1 MADRCAGCEAT
12 AVVSDVNSA
21 PSLRLGFDVTRT
33 RVELRTLPA
42 FQSDFAQLT
51 ARIATRGQR
60 GPLSAEVDLDDF
72 LVNLNELATWIH
84 PDVAWA
90 PDLIELVNGVLDDA
104 ETVEHNLDDRH
115 TGGPADAVQPTD
127 VNDLLGTEWNADLTS
142 FQQRDIARLL
152 SLRHG
157 ANFSVPGAGKTRVAL
172 AVYAATRERG
182 EAERLLVVGPK
193 SAYESWEFES
203 STCFKE
209 PLRTGVVGNVD
220 DPLAE
225 LRIVN
230 YERLD
235 RSLGNLADWLRSRP
249 SMVVLD
255 EAHRMKLG
263 ASGTYGSA
271 CLALGPLANR
281 RLILT
286 GTPAPNGAKDLEN
299 LLSFVWPG
307 HGKRVVSEAVGGGDL
322 AYASTVLRPLFTRT
336 TKDELGLPPFQP
348 KIRYISM
355 PPVHAEI
362 YEALKGNFSARA
374 EGSRGSIEALGRAML
389 RLLMAAISPALLLE
403 GASQYEPLE
412 YQLPP
417 LEPSPED
424 SLFELLQKLPSLGL
438 SPKYQET
445 LQIVAD
451 NTSNGR
457 KTLVWTTF
465 VRSLTTLE
473 KLLEGYNPA
482 VVYGGTADR
491 DEQLRRFRQDPDC
504 HVLLSNP
511 ATLGEGIN
519 LHQVCHDAV
528 YVDRDFMAG
537 RFLQSLD
544 RIHRLGLAPGTETRV
559 TILATRHTVDD
570 IVALRLDEKLEFMGR
585 ILDDPGV
592 QQLADLQEEPATGAG
607 MDAADVRALLRH
619 LDTGKDSHGPL

>member
-1 MADRCAGCEAT
+1 M
-12 AVVSDVNSA
+12 SDPEEKA
-21 PSLRLGFDVTRT
+21 SLRLSFDVTRT
-33 RVELRTLPA
+33 RVELRAVAA
-42 FQSDFAQLT
+42 FREDFARLT
-51 ARIATRGQR
+51 ARIAPGGQR
-60 GPLSAEVDLDDF
+60 GPLSAEIDLDDF
-72 LVNLNELATWIH
+72 LVNLSELATWTH
-84 PDVAWA
+84 PDVDWDT
-90 PDLIELVNGVLDDA
+90 DLMVLVNGVLDDA
-104 ETVEHNLDDRH
+104 DTVQRSL
-115 TGGPADAVQPTD
+115 ADAPSDSADDAVPPHD
-127 VNDLLGTEWNADLTS
+127 IVRLLGPCWTADLTS

-172 AVYAATRERG
+172 AVYAAMRESRK
-182 EAERLLVVGPK
+182 AQRLLIVGPK
-193 SAYESWEFES
+193 SAYESWEYES
-203 STCFKE
+203 SICFKE
-209 PLRTGVVGNVD
+209 PLRTAVTGRSD

-235 RSLGNLADWLRSRP
+235 RSLGDLAAWLRSAP

-271 CLALGPLANR
+271 CLALGPLADR

-307 HGKRVVSEAVGGGDL
+307 HGKRAVSEAVGGGDL
-322 AYASTVLRPLFTRT
+322 AYASSVLRPLFTRT
-336 TKDELGLPPFQP
+336 TKHELGLPPFEP
-348 KIRYISM
+348 KIRYLDM
-355 PPVHAEI
+355 PPLHAEI
-362 YEALKGNFSARA
+362 YEALKGNFSSRA
-374 EGSRGSIEALGRAML
+374 EGSRNNIEALGRAML
-389 RLLMAAISPALLLE
+389 RLLMAATSPALLLE
-403 GASQYEPLE
+403 GASRYEPLE

-417 LEPSPED
+417 LKPSPGD
-424 SLFELLQKLPSLGL
+424 TLFELLQRLPRYGL

-445 LQIVAD
+445 LKIVAD
-451 NTSNGR
+451 NAAKGR

-465 VRSLTTLE
+465 VRSLTTLA
-473 KLLEGYNPA
+473 KLLEGYGPA
-482 VVYGGTADR
+482 VVHGGSPDR

-511 ATLGEGIN
+511 ATLGEGIS

-559 TILATRHTVDD
+559 TVLATRATVDE
-570 IVALRLDEKLEFMGR
+570 VVRLRLDEKLEFMGR

-592 QQLADLQEEPATGAG
+592 QQLADLQEEPAAGAG

-619 LDTGKDSHGPL
+619 LDAPTPPA

>member
-1 MADRCAGCEAT
+1 M
-12 AVVSDVNSA
+12 
-21 PSLRLGFDVTRT
+21 GFDVTRT
-33 RVELRTLPA
+33 RVELRSLPA
-42 FQSDFAQLT
+42 FQADFARLT
-51 ARIATRGQR
+51 ARITTSGHRGL
-60 GPLSAEVDLDDF
+60 LSAEVDLDDF
-72 LVNLNELATWIH
+72 LVNLSELSTWSH
-84 PDVAWA
+84 PGVDWDT
-90 PDLIELVNGVLDDA
+90 DLMALINGVLDDS
-104 ETVEHNLDDRH
+104 ETVERSLD
-115 TGGPADAVQPTD
+115 GGLAQSAIDAVQPDD
-127 VNDLLGTEWNADLTS
+127 VAGLLGTEWTANLTA

-172 AVYAATRERG
+172 AIYAAMRERG
-182 EAERLLVVGPK
+182 EAQRLLVVGPK

-203 STCFKE
+203 SACFKDA
-209 PLRTGVVGNVD
+209 LRIAVTGHSD

-235 RSLGNLADWLRSRP
+235 RSLSGLAAWLRAGP

-263 ASGTYGSA
+263 ASGTYGAS
-271 CLALGPLANR
+271 CLALGPLAAR

-307 HGKRVVSEAVGGGDL
+307 HGKRVVTEAVGGGDL
-322 AYASTVLRPLFTRT
+322 AYASSVLRPLFTRT
-336 TKDELGLPPFQP
+336 TKDELGLPPFEP
-348 KIRYISM
+348 KVRYLDM
-355 PPVHAEI
+355 PTVHAEV

-417 LEPSPED
+417 LDPHPGD
-424 SLFELLQKLPSLGL
+424 SLFELLQKLPRLEF

-445 LQIVAD
+445 LKIVAD
-451 NTSNGR
+451 NTAAGR

-482 VVYGGTADR
+482 LVYGGTVDR
-491 DEQLRRFRQDPDC
+491 DDQLRRFRQDPDC
-504 HVLLSNP
+504 HVLISNP
-511 ATLGEGIN
+511 ATLGEGIS

-559 TILATRHTVDD
+559 TILVTRGTVDE
-570 IVALRLDEKLEFMGR
+570 VVKLRLDEKLEFMGR

-592 QQLADLQEEPATGAG
+592 QQLADLQEEPAAGVG

-619 LDTGKDSHGPL
+619 LDAPADRAASKSASP